1 MDCRYFFFNRSL
13 LKYQQCLQK
22 IIATNFTNSDSDSL
36 YNQMMPP
43 PLFPASSYHGLQKC
57 LMLISHL
64 IKLVNA
70 ATALVSKHQ
79 CPGLQGMVSRTP
91 LLGQGDLV
99 LTGNWD
105 TIHVYKMHKYLKLC
119 ILKQISM
126 YSTEHIDFKSLYMC
140 NWHTKYF
147 QMNANIVKVVTR
159 VKGVKIADSFITLS
173 ISNGW
178 NQSVDN

>member
-1 MDCRYFFFNRSL
+1 MYA
-13 LKYQQCLQK
+13 K
-22 IIATNFTNSDSDSL
+22 IFSNKFYKFWFWFTIQSDD
-36 YNQMMPP
+36 PP
-43 PLFPASSYHGLQKC
+43 PFSACSYHGLQKC
-57 LMLISHL
+57 LVLISHL

-70 ATALVSKHQ
+70 ATALVSQHQ

-91 LLGQGDLV
+91 LLRQGDLV
-99 LTGNWD
+99 LTQKCD
-105 TIHVYKMHKYLKLC
+105 TCIIHVYRKHKYLKLC
-119 ILKQISM
+119 VLKQISM
-126 YSTEHIDFKSLYMC
+126 YGTEHIDFKSLYMC

-159 VKGVKIADSFITLS
+159 VKGVKIEDSFITLS